1 MRKPTKSTK
10 SKRNYGGIKKV
21 VKSVANKVKSY
32 FKPKKR
38 NIKRKK

>member
-10 SKRNYGGIKKV
+10 SKRSYGNIKSA

-32 FKPKKR
+32 LKPKKR
-38 NIKRKK
+38 NIKGKK